1 MSSSGSSWLPAGLT
15 WMNPNTLFGFTKEK
29 KGRALREQIKAIS
42 GSTVLDEAGIDDAQ
56 VLTLTRE
63 DLNELFPG
71 ICNFQLRRTIMSLI
85 TDTMKD
91 SLRSGP
97 ETFAGALKHL
107 MRKNNSNDAA
117 VQDVLKESLRAFR
130 EMEEQLKATQAFLK
144 PYIEVLNSLTEASAR
159 KEQWDT
165 EGTSSRGKFP
175 SPSQTD
181 LKSPTITTH
190 FEPSVRVHPFTC
202 GRTLG
207 VDMQILK
214 QLKGVTESGL
224 WDCQLI
230 LVFCPVVSRSGTDIE
245 EALRKIP
252 ADKPAVL
259 VTMHHTFNPNYMCPS
274 YNISS
279 SQANIVEH
287 VNILFHDSQQGLL
300 RCATNEHAITKLQS
314 VLNRHK

>member
-1 MSSSGSSWLPAGLT
+1 MSSAGSSWLPAGLT
-15 WMNPNTLFGFTKEK
+15 WIKPNTFFGFTKEK
-29 KGRALREQIKAIS
+29 KGRDLREQIKAIS
-42 GSTVLDEAGIDDAQ
+42 GSSVLDDAGIDDAQ

-71 ICNFQLRRTIMSLI
+71 INNFQLRRTVMSLI
-85 TDTMKD
+85 TDTVKD

-107 MRKNNSNDAA
+107 MHKNNSNDAA
-117 VQDVLKESLRAFR
+117 VQDVLKESLQAFR

-159 KEQWDT
+159 KEHWDT

-190 FEPSVRVHPFTC
+190 F
-202 GRTLG
+202 
-207 VDMQILK
+207 
-214 QLKGVTESGL
+214 
-224 WDCQLI
+224 
-230 LVFCPVVSRSGTDIE
+230 VSRSGTDIE

-259 VTMHHTFNPNYMCPS
+259 VTMYHTFSPNYVCPS

-279 SQANIVEH
+279 SQVNIVEH
-287 VNILFHDSQQGLL
+287 VNVLFHDSQQGLL
-300 RCATNEHAITKLQS
+300 RCAPNEHAITKLQS
-314 VLNRHK
+314 VLYRYK